1 MTDRLDT
8 QTHALDELLDSSEL
22 FDLTNCDRE
31 PIHRPGFIQPH
42 GLLLVLSDPDLYI
55 RQVSSN
61 AQKIVA
67 IAPQDLLGHPLSNF
81 INADTIAAIHGCLDR
96 SFEHINPLPLTFTG
110 GQDTSQPFNGIV
122 HRAPSGEIVL
132 ELEPSFA
139 TEQHDFFQF
148 HRQVKDTL
156 LALQTTRN
164 LDELCS
170 LIVNNVQRLTGFD
183 RVMVYQ
189 FNHQGDGH
197 VIAETITPDLNLESF
212 LGLRYPATDIPR
224 QARYL
229 YTQNWLRLIPDFGY
243 QASELL
249 SELPAGGTA
258 TPEKSA
264 NFTNSAPRSPLDMS
278 RSVLRSVSPL
288 HIEYMQNMGVTASMS
303 ISLLQNG
310 KLWGLIACHHYS
322 PKFVPYDQRT
332 VCEFLGQLMS
342 TEITNKEANDN
353 LDYQLRLKDIQHQ
366 FIDRLAG
373 ATDFIAALVAEPDLL
388 LTLTGAAGVILCD
401 GDDRIAIGQTPDET
415 TVTAI
420 LRWLPNQFERDIF
433 VTQSLPSLLSDVIID
448 PQVASGLLAMAI
460 STIQNRYVLWFRPEV
475 LQTVTWAGKPEKN
488 EHIEADGTKT
498 LRPRTS
504 FAAWQETVQGTS
516 IPWWP
521 CEINGAIELRQAII
535 DIVLR
540 QADALTHIN
549 QDLQRSN
556 TELDAF
562 AYIASHDLKEPLRG
576 IHNYATFLLEDYG
589 DILAADG
596 TDKLHT
602 LVRLTERMELLIE
615 SLLKF
620 SRLGRQDLQVEPID
634 LNAMLRET
642 ITMFRMNPD
651 WEGCEIRILPNLPIV
666 WGDRSLIDEVLTNLI
681 SNGFKYNSQPQK
693 WVEVGYCPQDFAE
706 NRPTENRPTENRP
719 TENNTKPDD
728 SPPDDYVTLYV
739 RDNGI
744 GIRDK
749 HIDSIFRIFKR
760 LHAPGK
766 YGGGSGAGL
775 TIVRKIVERHGGT
788 IHVESLYGQGTTFF
802 VTLPV
807 RDQTPLTS

>member
-1 MTDRLDT
+1 MTERLDT
-8 QTHALDELLDSSEL
+8 HVQALDEFLDSSEL
-22 FDLTNCDRE
+22 FDLNNCDRE
-31 PIHRPGFIQPH
+31 PIHRPGLIQSY
-42 GLLLVLSDPDLYI
+42 GLLLVLGDPDLHI

-61 AQKIVA
+61 ASEIVA
-67 IAPQDLLGHPLSNF
+67 IAPHDLLDRPLAEF
-81 INADTIAAIHGCLDR
+81 IDADSITAVQGCLDR

-110 GQDTSQPFNGIV
+110 GQGDRQRFNGIV
-122 HRAPSGEIVL
+122 HRAPSGEVVL
-132 ELEPSFA
+132 ELEPFVA
-139 TEQHDFFQF
+139 TEQHSFLQF
-148 HRQVKDTL
+148 HRQIKDTL
-156 LALQTTRN
+156 IALQATRN
-164 LDELCS
+164 LDELCN
-170 LIVNNVQRLTGFD
+170 LIVAEVRRLTGFD
-183 RVMVYQ
+183 RVMVYR
-189 FNHQGDGH
+189 FNDKGDGY
-197 VIAETITPDLNLESF
+197 VIAEAKTPELEPF
-212 LGLRYPATDIPR
+212 LGLSYPATDIPR
-224 QARYL
+224 QAKYL

-243 QASELL
+243 QASELI
-249 SELPAGGTA
+249 SNPIGTSIA
-258 TPEKSA
+258 ETTDETKPGA
-264 NFTNSAPRSPLDMS
+264 RSPLDMS
-278 RSVLRSVSPL
+278 LSVLRSVSPL

-303 ISLLQNG
+303 ISLMQDG
-310 KLWGLIACHHYS
+310 KLWGLIACHHNR
-322 PKFVPYDQRT
+322 PKFVPYELRT

-342 TEITNKEANDN
+342 TEIVNKEANDN
-353 LDYQLRLKDIQHQ
+353 LDYQLRLKDIQHRL
-366 FIDRLAG
+366 IDRLAG
-373 ATDFIAALVAEPDLL
+373 ATDFVAALVADTDLL
-388 LTLTGAAGVILCD
+388 LALTGATGAIICD
-401 GDDRIAIGQTPDET
+401 GDDRVVIGRTPDED

-420 LRWLPNQFERDIF
+420 LDWLPNQFERDVF
-433 VTQSLPSLLSDVIID
+433 ATYALPSVYPETIAD

-475 LQTVTWAGKPEKN
+475 LQTVTWAGKPEKD

-504 FAAWQETVQGTS
+504 FEAWQETVRETS
-516 IPWWP
+516 LPWLP
-521 CEINGAIELRQAII
+521 CEVNGAIELRQAIV

-589 DILAADG
+589 EILAGDG
-596 TDKLHT
+596 TDKLQT

-620 SRLGRQDLQVEPID
+620 SRLGRQDLQMEPIN
-634 LNAMLRET
+634 LNVMISEI

-651 WEGCEIRILPNLPIV
+651 WEGCEIRVDPNLPIV
-666 WGDRSLIDEVLTNLI
+666 WGDRSLIDETFTNLI
-681 SNGFKYNSQPQK
+681 SNGFKYNGQSGK
-693 WVEVGYCPQDFAE
+693 WVEVGYCPDSKCPEDIAE
-706 NRPTENRPTENRP
+706 G
-719 TENNTKPDD
+719 
-728 SPPDDYVTLYV
+728 SGAGCVTLYV

-749 HIDSIFRIFKR
+749 HIESIFRIFKR

-788 IHVESLYGQGTTFF
+788 IRVESVYGQGTTFF
-802 VTLPV
+802 VTLPE
-807 RDQTPLTS
+807 RDPTSIDS